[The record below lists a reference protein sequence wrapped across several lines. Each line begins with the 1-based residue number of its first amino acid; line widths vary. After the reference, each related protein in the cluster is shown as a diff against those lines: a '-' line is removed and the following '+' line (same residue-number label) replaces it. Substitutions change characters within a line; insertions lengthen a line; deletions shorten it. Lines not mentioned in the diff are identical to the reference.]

1 MPRDRSSPPIA
12 ARDLFVS
19 DGVGAPSQGVQ
30 GARLEVVGRALT
42 GGTVQPG
49 RGLDKHAGRRTRFGR
64 ARSSPHTKRGTFS
77 PGPRKFPA
85 VVGCVA
91 ANAARLARH
100 LESSRVERW
109 RRWSGR
115 QGGRVRQNFL
125 EIELSWENH
134 DSTVPP
140 QRRAGPFRFRRWGID
155 RAMGPESSPRSFRT
169 NSAGGDSTA
178 RTEFEKGEEG
188 GAAAPKE
195 YELGRSSC
203 PPVRRRQEAP
213 PRADPIERSVHHPHV
228 QQPPSRRKESGS
240 ARRRRCRARRHIRRP
255 TPLATP
261 PLGAPLRRIGEL
273 ESQLAH
279 KGIPPAL
286 ERRGALARATGGVPE
301 LGDINGG
308 ACFAFPASSTA
319 RFFSVAGDSKVARRE
334 GYPPIPRRK
343 ETGVG
348 AERRKR
354 RRGRKSKSVPQ

>member
-1 MPRDRSSPPIA
+1 M
-12 ARDLFVS
+12 
-19 DGVGAPSQGVQ
+19 
-30 GARLEVVGRALT
+30 
-42 GGTVQPG
+42 
-49 RGLDKHAGRRTRFGR
+49 
-64 ARSSPHTKRGTFS
+64 
-77 PGPRKFPA
+77 
-85 VVGCVA
+85 
-91 ANAARLARH
+91 
-100 LESSRVERW
+100 
-109 RRWSGR
+109 
-115 QGGRVRQNFL
+115 
-125 EIELSWENH
+125 EIQLNWENH
-134 DSTVPP
+134 DSSVPS
-140 QRRAGPFRFRRWGID
+140 QRRAGPFRFRRWGSD
-155 RAMGPESSPRSFRT
+155 QAMGPESSPRSFRT
-169 NSAGGDSTA
+169 RSEGGVCVAQTA
-178 RTEFEKGEEG
+178 FGQGEEG
-188 GAAAPKE
+188 SAAAPNE
-195 YELGRSSC
+195 YELGRSRY

-213 PRADPIERSVHHPHV
+213 PRADPMEGSVHRPYV
-228 QQPPSRRKESGS
+228 QQPPPRRKESGS

-354 RRGRKSKSVPQ
+354 RRGRNRKVIRNRAFYHTAEIPGPRA

>member
-1 MPRDRSSPPIA
+1 M
-12 ARDLFVS
+12 
-19 DGVGAPSQGVQ
+19 
-30 GARLEVVGRALT
+30 T

-49 RGLDKHAGRRTRFGR
+49 RGLDKLRGVPHPIR
-64 ARSSPHTKRGTFS
+64 APRSAPRTKRGTFS
-77 PGPRKFPA
+77 PGPQKFPA

-91 ANAARLARH
+91 ANAARLARL

-125 EIELSWENH
+125 EIQLNWENH
-134 DSTVPP
+134 DSSVPS

-178 RTEFEKGEEG
+178 RTEFGKGEEG

-228 QQPPSRRKESGS
+228 QQPPPAGKNQAPRGD
-240 ARRRRCRARRHIRRP
+240 AGMGPVVTFDDH
-255 TPLATP
+255 P
-261 PLGAPLRRIGEL
+261 P
-273 ESQLAH
+273 
-279 KGIPPAL
+279 
-286 ERRGALARATGGVPE
+286 
-301 LGDINGG
+301 
-308 ACFAFPASSTA
+308 
-319 RFFSVAGDSKVARRE
+319 
-334 GYPPIPRRK
+334 
-343 ETGVG
+343 
-348 AERRKR
+348 
-354 RRGRKSKSVPQ
+354 